1 MTERLLIC
9 TDLDRT
15 LIANGPQPESPGAR
29 QHFSQLVSRPEIT
42 LAYVSGRDRA
52 LVERAI
58 TNFCLPLPDF
68 VVADVGTTIYHVGL
82 RHEWQDWE
90 RQTDWEQEIAKDWG
104 GCSHDD
110 LKHLL
115 QDLPDLRLQGPAK
128 QNEYKLSYYVPLS
141 SDCHALSVVIR
152 HRLEAQGVKANLIW
166 SNDEPAGVGLL
177 DVLPARASKYHA
189 LESLMRYHGFS
200 YPDTVFCGD
209 SGNDI
214 EVLASPIPAVL
225 VANSQPDVQEL
236 ARRLADE
243 TGFAEQ
249 LYIARGDFMG
259 MNGNYSAGML
269 EGIAHYHPQ
278 TLSWMGFTEGEVKS

>member
-1 MTERLLIC
+1 MAEPLLIC

-29 QHFSQLVSRPEIT
+29 QHFAELVTHPEIT

-52 LVERAI
+52 LVARAI

-68 VVADVGTTIYHVGL
+68 VVADVGTSIYHVRSRHDWHDWL
-82 RHEWQDWE
+82 RQH
-90 RQTDWEQEIAKDWG
+90 DWEQEIAQDWAG
-104 GCSHDD
+104 HSHAE
-110 LKHLL
+110 LKQLL
-115 QDLPDLRLQGPAK
+115 LDLPDLRLQEPAK
-128 QNEYKLSYYVPLS
+128 QNEYKLSYYVPLT
-141 SDCHALSVVIR
+141 SDLHALSVVIR
-152 HRLEAQGVKANLIW
+152 HRLEVQGVQANLIW
-166 SNDEPAGVGLL
+166 STDEPAGIGLL
-177 DVLPARASKYHA
+177 DVLPARASKFHA
-189 LESLMRYHGFS
+189 LESLMQYHGFS
-200 YPDTVFCGD
+200 YGNTVFCGD

-225 VANSQPDVQEL
+225 VANSQPDVQAL

-249 LYIARGDFMG
+249 LYIAHGDFMG

-278 TLSWMGFTEGEVKS
+278 TLPWMRFANDEEKT

>member
-15 LIANGPQPESPGAR
+15 LIANGPQPESPFAR
-29 QHFSQLVSRPEIT
+29 QHFAELVSRPEIT

-82 RHEWQDWE
+82 RHDWHDWE

-104 GCSHDD
+104 GRSHDD
-110 LKHLL
+110 LKQLL
-115 QDLPDLRLQGPAK
+115 QDLPDLRLQEPAK
-128 QNEYKLSYYVPLS
+128 QNAYKLSYYVPLS

-200 YPDTVFCGD
+200 YQDTVFCGD

-225 VANSQPDVQEL
+225 VANSQTDVQEL

-243 TGFAEQ
+243 TGYAEQ

-278 TLSWMGFTEGEVKS
+278 TLQWMGFDTREEKS